1 MADPDLYVPGNDAPA
16 GPADAPTGALSGDT
30 GTTVPRAVRAT
41 GKVVMAAA
49 AGTTVNPLDR
59 DNYAVATNAG
69 YGTAMGRGLELAI
82 TLLVCCGIGL
92 GIDHVAGTS
101 PLFTIIFSVVGF
113 AGIGVK
119 LKLGYDLEMDAHEK
133 DAIWNRGKTV
143 ANSKGE
149 PA

>member
-1 MADPDLYVPGNDAPA
+1 MADPDLNVPGNDAPA

-41 GKVVMAAA
+41 GKVVMTAA
-49 AGTTVNPLDR
+49 AGTSVNPLDR
-59 DNYAVATNAG
+59 SNYAVATNSG

-82 TLLVCCGIGL
+82 TLLVCCGIGF
-92 GIDHVAGTS
+92 GIDRVAGTS

-119 LKLGYDLEMDAHEK
+119 LKLGYDLEMDAHER
-133 DAIWNRGKTV
+133 DAVWNRGKDD
-143 ANSKGE
+143 AAGHGE
-149 PA
+149 AA